1 MSELN
6 QKLFENYKTT
16 HSNYLDGSNHK
27 QQIRLDARANKNYTH
42 LLPANKSA
50 NILEIGCNKG
60 FFLTWLTNK
69 GYSNLTGIDLSPG
82 DLEEAEKYTGLSDL
96 YCMDALDYIKDK
108 DETYDLII
116 FRAVFE
122 HIEKIYS
129 EHFLQSVGKALKPD
143 GTVLVE
149 VPNMDWFIASHERY
163 MDFTHEVGFTRESL
177 RQLLSLY
184 YSVVDINKIEE
195 GYFTFSGMVRIKLLK
210 PIIRTIIKV
219 VFSIMGEG
227 AADTWWSN
235 RNILGIAKNFKK
247 SHQ

>member
-6 QKLFENYKTT
+6 KKLFENYKST
-16 HSNYLDGSNHK
+16 HSNYLDESNQK
-27 QQIRLDARANKNYTH
+27 QQIRLDARANKNYTQ
-42 LLPANKSA
+42 LLPADKSI

-60 FFLTWLTNK
+60 FFLTWLRGK
-69 GYSNLTGIDLSPG
+69 GYTNLTGIDLSPG
-82 DLEEAEKYTGLSDL
+82 DLEEAKHYTGLPNL

-108 DETYDLII
+108 NETFDLII

-129 EHFLQSVGKALKPD
+129 EHFLQSVGKALKPN
-143 GTVLVE
+143 GTVLIE

-184 YSVVDINKIEE
+184 YNDVDINKIEE
-195 GYFTFSGMVRIKLLK
+195 GYFTFSGMIRVKLLK
-210 PIIRTIIKV
+210 PIVKGVLKV
-219 VFSIMGEG
+219 VFGIMGEG
-227 AADTWWSN
+227 ASDTWWGN
-235 RNILGIAKNFKK
+235 RNILGIAKNFKNK
-247 SHQ
+247 K